1 MKRLRLILIFLIGS
15 GTVGFAQNSIDPNAK
30 TILQPSTRKHYSP
43 KRAKAVK
50 SKKKNVKH
58 TARYEF
64 YKRVEIAARD
74 KQRILKKLSK
84 PQFSDPSYFG
94 HKKKPKRRSSH
105 RMKFCH
111 ECHIRH

>member
-1 MKRLRLILIFLIGS
+1 MKKLRLILLFLVGS
-15 GTVGFAQNSIDPNAK
+15 ATVGFAQNSIDPNTK
-30 TILQPSTRKHYSP
+30 TISPATTRKYYSP

-64 YKRVEIAARD
+64 YKRVEIAAKD

-84 PQFSDPSYFG
+84 PQFSDPRYFG
-94 HKKKPKRRSSH
+94 HKKKPKRRPPH